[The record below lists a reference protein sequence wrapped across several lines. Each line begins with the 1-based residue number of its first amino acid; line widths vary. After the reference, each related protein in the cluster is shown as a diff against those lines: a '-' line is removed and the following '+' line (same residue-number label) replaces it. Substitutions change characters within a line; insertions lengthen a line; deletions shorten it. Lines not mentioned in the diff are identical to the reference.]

1 MDIKKMEKIANK
13 IKEVYKCI
21 NKLSVEELEEFV
33 GYVNGVEDI
42 YSITNPTKYNEM
54 YDKFKEAR
62 RRAEMLLDIKKGKRR

>member
-21 NKLSVEELEEFV
+21 NKLSVEELEEFI

-42 YSITNPTKYNEM
+42 YSITNPTKYNEL
-54 YDKFKEAR
+54 YDDFEEAR
-62 RRAEMLLDIKKGKRR
+62 KRAKMLLNIKKEIRR